1 MLKKILASLVLTV
14 GIYHPSVASEITQ
27 YPSVLMCVDQK
38 GISELITQ
46 FEELSFAGGVSM
58 RDIPSVGI
66 VQNNV
71 VIFVNPKTMSFTIVE
86 RFSKDLYCVLA
97 LGEGFRP
104 LSGK

>member
-14 GIYHPSVASEITQ
+14 GIYHPSIASEITQ
-27 YPSVLMCVDQK
+27 YPTVLMCVDQK
-38 GISELITQ
+38 GISEVINQ
-46 FEELSFAGGVSM
+46 FEEIPFAGGVAM
-58 RDIPSVGI
+58 RDIPGVGM
-66 VQNNV
+66 VENNM
-71 VIFVNPKTMSFTIVE
+71 VIFVNPTTKSFTIAE